1 MDGKIGPL
9 TVKAVAAT
17 AFRDQLTRMLVTRG
31 ATAAGLAT
39 AAQIA
44 RKVVIAIELAIAA
57 GCSAYCGTVS
67 FAQTMAELTVGLAQV
82 IAATTKVME
91 STGGIVGGLAS
102 LAGEALARP
111 VLLAWSM
118 VNVENWDVGHLPP
131 PAGPDM
137 TEAGVFF
144 SSEVQGE
151 TLADL
156 MNSLARPIIEYPP
169 DVADLVWQVVS
180 VIGEERAE
188 LGEDPLP
195 MTPQGAVRMA
205 PFEFVKILHDEAYLD
220 FVQDPEALVDFFL
233 GGETEGMESE

>member
-1 MDGKIGPL
+1 M
-9 TVKAVAAT
+9 KAVAAT

-44 RKVVIAIELAIAA
+44 RKVVLAIELAIAV

-82 IAATTKVME
+82 IAATTKVLE

-151 TLADL
+151 TARRPHELAGAYRSSSTHL
-156 MNSLARPIIEYPP
+156 MSQTWCGRWFRSSARNAPSLAR
-169 DVADLVWQVVS
+169 
-180 VIGEERAE
+180 
-188 LGEDPLP
+188 
-195 MTPQGAVRMA
+195 
-205 PFEFVKILHDEAYLD
+205 ILCL
-220 FVQDPEALVDFFL
+220 
-233 GGETEGMESE
+233 